1 MTGPCESRSSP
12 GTAGCAMRGLV
23 PGLASPVP
31 ARRDLPSLYRDD
43 YFAQNLC
50 AGLDEVLA
58 PIIATLDS
66 LPAYLDP
73 ATAPDD
79 MLAWLAGWMGIVLD
93 GHQTAERQ
101 RELVQEGVDI
111 LHWRGT
117 ARGVRA
123 AVGALFDGTTGD
135 HRVRWGGDLDRAR
148 LPRCPAPTGRIG
160 GAAGG
165 QRSRGLRR
173 APAGRP
179 GRDGQ
184 ARAHAAP
191 GRGVQAA

>member
-1 MTGPCESRSSP
+1 
-12 GTAGCAMRGLV
+12 MRGLV
-23 PGLASPVP
+23 PGLASPYP
-31 ARRDLPSLYRDD
+31 LGEILPSLYRDD

-93 GHQTAERQ
+93 GHQSAERQ

-123 AVGALFDGTTGD
+123 AVDALFDGQTEIVESGGASTSLEPGSPLPGSPRAELVVRLGVSD
-135 HRVRWGGDLDRAR
+135 PEGFDVRRLDALVAMVKPAHVPHRVEVF
-148 LPRCPAPTGRIG
+148 
-160 GAAGG
+160 GA
-165 QRSRGLRR
+165 S
-173 APAGRP
+173 
-179 GRDGQ
+179 
-184 ARAHAAP
+184 
-191 GRGVQAA
+191 

>member
-1 MTGPCESRSSP
+1 
-12 GTAGCAMRGLV
+12 MRGLV
-23 PGLASPVP
+23 PGLASPYP
-31 ARRDLPSLYRDD
+31 IGEILPSLYRDD

-73 ATAPDD
+73 STAPGD

-117 ARGVRA
+117 VRGVRA
-123 AVGALFDGTTGD
+123 AVTALFEGTTE
-135 HRVRWGGDLDRAR
+135 VVES
-148 LPRCPAPTGRIG
+148 G
-160 GAAGG
+160 GAATSVEPGAPLPG
-165 QRSRGLRR
+165 SATAELVVRLGVSDPEGFDVRR
-173 APAGRP
+173 LDALVAMSKPAHVPHRVEVF
-179 GRDGQ
+179 Q
-184 ARAHAAP
+184 AS
-191 GRGVQAA
+191 